1 MKVQFLGTGSI
12 SSLSAS
18 ASLIINDEIVID
30 MGNGVYK
37 RLLNE
42 KIDITKIKYLVI
54 THLHGDHCFD
64 IPFFLL
70 GLSKI
75 KDGNRQIT
83 IIGEKKIKRKI
94 KKLLN
99 TAFPYSYRKVLKDLS
114 IKYIDNK
121 NLNNYNLFDD
131 LKISSFKV
139 FHGNMTNAH
148 GYIFKYENKKL
159 MVTGDTSYCNII
171 KENLSIVDYAIVD
184 SSLSKG
190 NNSHMGVDDI
200 FNILN
205 EYKKTN
211 IFATHMSPNSKEKLL
226 INKEKYP
233 KLTIPE
239 DGFIFTI

>member
-18 ASLIINDEIVID
+18 ASIIINDEIVID

-64 IPFFLL
+64 LPFFLL

-75 KDGNRQIT
+75 KGGSKKIT
-83 IIGEKKIKRKI
+83 IIAENKLKRKI
-94 KKLLN
+94 KKLLKM
-99 TAFPYSYRKVLKDLS
+99 AFPYSYRKILRELS
-114 IKYIDNK
+114 ITYINNK
-121 NLNNYNLFDD
+121 KLNNFNLSKE
-131 LKISSFKV
+131 LNISSFKV

-148 GYIFKYENKKL
+148 GYILDNNKTKL
-159 MVTGDTSYCNII
+159 LVSGDTSYCNII
-171 KENLSIVDYAIVD
+171 KEYLNICDYAILD

-190 NNSHMGVDDI
+190 NESHMGVD
-200 FNILN
+200 NI
-205 EYKKTN
+205 EHISKIYKNTK
-211 IFATHMSPNSKEKLL
+211 IYSTHMSPNSKEKLKKIEENN
-226 INKEKYP
+226 IN
-233 KLTIPE
+233 LFIPE
-239 DGFIFTI
+239 DGNIINI

>member
-18 ASLIINDEIVID
+18 ASVIINDEIVID

-42 KIDITKIKYLVI
+42 KIDITKIKYLII

-75 KDGNRQIT
+75 KGGSRKIT
-83 IIGEKKIKRKI
+83 VIAENKTRRKI
-94 KKLLN
+94 KKLLKM
-99 TAFPYSYRKVLKDLS
+99 AFPNSFRKILKELS
-114 IKYIDNK
+114 ITYINNK
-121 NLNNYNLFDD
+121 QLINYNLIKD
-131 LKISSFKV
+131 LQVSSFKV

-148 GYIFKYENKKL
+148 GYIFKKENKTL
-159 MVTGDTSYCNII
+159 MVTGDTSYCKVI
-171 KENLSIVDYAIVD
+171 KENLNIVDYAIVD

-200 FNILN
+200 YNISK
-205 EYKKTN
+205 EYKNAKILT
-211 IFATHMSPNSKEKLL
+211 THMSPNSKEKLL
-226 INKEKYP
+226 KEQEKYLN
-233 KLTIPE
+233 LTIPE